1 MKNYVKISAVLCS
14 IALICALILAAL
26 NLLTKPIIDKNA
38 EAKQTET
45 IQAIYSNYDS
55 AKSEV
60 KYDVNNGDSGKSAE
74 ILKVV
79 LAKDSADKVLGYI
92 YTLKGT
98 NQYGTIQL
106 MVAISDDNIVHQVE
120 FLENGQS
127 FASTVATWVKE
138 TFNNKGS
145 EKHEGGFT
153 SDVALGSEKTKDE
166 LANVDVKCG
175 ATYGATT
182 VKSLI
187 NIALTDKEAA

>member
-45 IQAIYSNYDS
+45 IQAIYSSYDS

-79 LAKDSADKVLGYI
+79 LAKDSDDKVLGYI

>member
-1 MKNYVKISAVLCS
+1 MKNYLKISVVLCA
-14 IALICALILAAL
+14 IALICSAILASL
-26 NLLTKPIIDKNA
+26 NLLTKPIIDDNSAK
-38 EAKQTET
+38 KQTET
-45 IQAIYSNYDS
+45 IQSIYSEYDS
-55 AKSEV
+55 NNSKV
-60 KYDVNNGDSGKSAE
+60 TYDTANGSTGKAAE

-79 LAKDSADKVLGYI
+79 EAKDASGNVLGYV
-92 YTLKGT
+92 YTVKGS
-98 NQYGTIQL
+98 NSYGTIQL

>member
-1 MKNYVKISAVLCS
+1 MKNYLKISAVLCS

-45 IQAIYSNYDS
+45 IQAIYSGYDS

-79 LAKDSADKVLGYI
+79 LAKDSADKVLGYV

-127 FASTVATWVKE
+127 FASTVATWVKG

-153 SDVALGSEKTKDE
+153 SYVALGSEKTKDE
-166 LANVDVKCG
+166 LASVDVKCG

-182 VKSLI
+182 VKTLI